1 MHCLYFPSI
10 SNVLFFIFI
19 YAFST
24 FRTRNRKKRDRQALR
39 RRWHIVARV
48 FVAEFFRE
56 GIFESGKVI
65 FALHDTKWLSYVQNQ
80 YLSHQQHLYI
90 MCISYFYISKYQWC
104 IFYILYAIWFLNIDT
119 HSHSKWKPTFC
130 FDCKWIDR
138 VVSKCCSNITQY
150 FFLTNHIVVFFPHTI
165 KVSVFAYLWLVLLF
179 RWELSL
185 FTSIFYLLRL
195 RVWKSYI
202 WRKSVEQWKVKKFKK
217 KNEGRRNIK
226 HILLRFKYCNLLLCD
241 GLGSN

>member
-39 RRWHIVARV
+39 RRWDIVARV

-179 RWELSL
+179 AGNCH
-185 FTSIFYLLRL
+185 YLLAYFIYFGFECRK
-195 RVWKSYI
+195 RTSEGKVWNSEKL
-202 WRKSVEQWKVKKFKK
+202 KKLKKRRKK
-217 KNEGRRNIK
+217 KYQT
-226 HILLRFKYCNLLLCD
+226 HTAAF
-241 GLGSN
+241 